1 MSTIIRT
8 RSPFFIRTPEQTSS
22 LLSYFQIQVTIKDGE
37 LNVAGCPVSLGS
49 FTLKKKPIGDEDS
62 VTIEISELVNDF
74 IEQKFINNTPL
85 TGYNTSAD
93 TQSVW
98 VTVQT
103 SARQSDGTII
113 GSATTTN
120 YLAQEGYNDFKDGV
134 NYTTEPIAMISGSY
148 IQYKKGEYIYLPV
161 NAERVTSVA
170 FKNNGSTIS
179 TQAVSNPSESSG
191 KIFYASYHAISQ
203 EIDEIV
209 VTYDDEETT
218 SITVEGV
225 DECKFDVNKIV
236 FLNRWGAFQD
246 LFFFKKSVSSLE
258 SRSENFKASIFEA
271 NKITYSER
279 EGDCTPS
286 STFNTYSTTAH
297 TKKTFNRNATESIL
311 LNTGFVPESMNPY
324 FEELM
329 VSEYAWIVDVST
341 PLGIGENSAD
351 RVKPVNLKDTS
362 FTYKTGLNDRLINY
376 TMNFEYSFDLVNNI
390 R

>member
-8 RSPFFIRTPEQTSS
+8 RSPYFIRTPQESDS
-22 LLSYFQIQVTIKDGE
+22 NLSYFLIDISVKSGV
-37 LNVAGCPVSLGS
+37 LGVAGCPANLGTYSLQ
-49 FTLKKKPIGDEDS
+49 KKPLPDEDS

-85 TGYNTSAD
+85 TGYNVSAD

-98 VTVQT
+98 VTVIT
-103 SARQSDGTII
+103 SARQSNGTLI
-113 GSATTTN
+113 GSTTTTN

-148 IQYKKGEYIYLPV
+148 IQYNKGDYIYLPV
-161 NAERVTSVA
+161 NSERVSKVEFA
-170 FKNNGSTIS
+170 YNNAKVSEQTIS
-179 TQAVSNPSESSG
+179 ATDDSAG
-191 KIFYASYHAISQ
+191 KIVYAYYHAITQ

-209 VTYDDEETT
+209 VIYDGTESI
-218 SITVEGV
+218 SITVEQV
-225 DECKFDVNKIV
+225 EECKYDVNKIV

-246 LFFFKKSVSSLE
+246 LFFFKKSVNSLE
-258 SRSENFKASIFEA
+258 SRSENFNRSIFEA
-271 NKITYSER
+271 SQVSYIER
-279 EGDCTPS
+279 EGDCDEVYTY
-286 STFNTYSTTAH
+286 NVYSTTAH
-297 TKKTFNRNATESIL
+297 TKKTFNKNATESVL

-329 VSEYAWIVDVST
+329 VSEYIWLVDKNDV
-341 PLGIGENSAD
+341 
-351 RVKPVNLKDTS
+351 VYPVNLKDSS

-376 TMNFEYSFDLVNNI
+376 TMNFEKAFNFVNDI